1 MTVAVVTD
9 SSADLPADLA
19 AASGITVVPLSIRF
33 GDEELVDGR
42 DLTPTEFW
50 ARCAASSVL
59 PETSAPSPGAFEAAF
74 RTAGGGA
81 AGGGAAGVVCVNL
94 SSKLS
99 ATIQAAN
106 AAAAAVE
113 GEIRVRVVDSR
124 SVTMGLGMIVLAAA
138 RAGATTD
145 DVEAVAAV
153 ATEAAGRTRVY
164 GTLDTLENLKK
175 GGRIGAAQA
184 LLGSFLS
191 VKPTIEVRDGEVEP
205 GPKLRTRARA
215 LEWLAAKVIDD
226 APVGD
231 VAVIS
236 GQAPDV
242 DTFTALLAASLPAE
256 RLVLADLGAVI
267 GTHAGPRTLGV
278 AYQVS

>member
-9 SSADLPADLA
+9 SASDLPAELA
-19 AASGITVVPLSIRF
+19 AANGITVVPLAIRF

-42 DLTPTEFW
+42 DLTPAQFW

-74 RTAGGGA
+74 RAA
-81 AGGGAAGVVCVNL
+81 AGAGAAGVVCVNL
-94 SSKLS
+94 SAKLS
-99 ATIQAAN
+99 ATIQAAQ
-106 AAAAAVE
+106 AAAKAVE
-113 GEIRVRVVDSR
+113 GAIPVRVVDSR

-145 DVEAVAAV
+145 DVDAVAAV
-153 ATEAAGRTRVY
+153 AEEEAGRTKVY
-164 GTLDTLENLKK
+164 GALDTLENLRK

-184 LLGSFLS
+184 LLGSMLS
-191 VKPTIEVRDGEVEP
+191 VKPTIEVRDGAVEP

-215 LEWLAAKVIDD
+215 LAWLAERVTAD
-226 APVGD
+226 APTGD
-231 VAVIS
+231 VAVVS
-236 GQAPDV
+236 GEAPDV
-242 DTFTALLAASLPAE
+242 AELRARLAATVPAE
-256 RLVLADLGAVI
+256 RIVVADLGAVV

-278 AYQVS
+278 AYRA